1 VVSIDRH
8 IASALA
14 DRGSEPSTEVP
25 IRIVLADDH
34 PVMRRSLRRLLD
46 GEDRVEVVAEADDL
60 PTVKHHVHG
69 YLPRVLV
76 IDLSMSNG
84 SSIEAIRQLRRQVPG
99 TEIVVLTMEDS
110 TVFAQQALGA
120 GAIGFVVKHDA
131 DAELM
136 VGVLSAARGEEYVSL
151 RVAARL
157 AALRRTPA

>member
-1 VVSIDRH
+1 VSIDRH
-8 IASALA
+8 IAPALA
-14 DRGSEPSTEVP
+14 DRGSEPSEVP
-25 IRIVLADDH
+25 IRVVLADDH
-34 PVMRRSLRRLLD
+34 PLMRRSLRRLLD
-46 GEDRVEVVAEADDL
+46 GEGRVEVVAEAGDL
-60 PTVKHHVHG
+60 LAVKHHVHG

-110 TVFAQQALGA
+110 TVFAQQVLGA
-120 GAIGFVVKHDA
+120 GAIGFVIKHDA

-136 VGVLSAARGEEYVSL
+136 LGVLSAARGEEYVSL
-151 RVAARL
+151 RVAVRL